1 MDEIDRLLSLVENPT
16 RRRILESLVR
26 EPSYPLRLS
35 KELGVSQQAVMK
47 NLVLMEQNGLV
58 SSSRADSDMGPSRIV
73 YSPNSEFTLVV
84 EMGCGRF
91 VARMAGPRMA
101 AEAMQEATRSQILDR
116 IGEIDKEIGYLEKRR
131 AALMQER
138 DALTGAL
145 GGSKNA
151 EDGDENNTQSMERR
165 QGDDQ

>member
-91 VARMAGPRMA
+91 MARMAGPRMA
-101 AEAMQEATRSQILDR
+101 AEAMQEATESQILGR
-116 IGEIDKEIGYLEKRR
+116 IGEIDEEIGYLEKRR

-145 GGSKNA
+145 GGSETA

-165 QGDDQ
+165 QEHDQ

>member
-58 SSSRADSDMGPSRIV
+58 SSSRAESDMGPSRIV

-91 VARMAGPRMA
+91 VARVAGPRMS
-101 AEAMQEATRSQILDR
+101 EEDMPGATESQIRCR
-116 IGEIDKEIGYLEKRR
+116 IEEIDKEIGYLEKRR
-131 AALMQER
+131 AALGRER
-138 DALTGAL
+138 EALMEAL
-145 GGSKNA
+145 GAS
-151 EDGDENNTQSMERR
+151 EDAPDADANGNMMERR
-165 QGDDQ
+165 QEHGQ

>member
-116 IGEIDKEIGYLEKRR
+116 IGEIDKEIGYLEKRH
-131 AALMQER
+131 AALAEER
-138 DALTGAL
+138 EALAGAL
-145 GGSKNA
+145 GASGDA
-151 EDGDENNTQSMERR
+151 ESAENNTQSMERR
-165 QGDDQ
+165 QEDDQ

>member
-84 EMGCGRF
+84 EMGYGRF
-91 VARMAGPRMA
+91 TARMTGPRMA
-101 AEAMQEATRSQILDR
+101 EEDMQEATRSQILDR

-138 DALTGAL
+138 DALTEAL
-145 GGSKNA
+145 GDPNGA
-151 EDGDENNTQSMERR
+151 EDGEQHPIDGKEART
-165 QGDDQ
+165 

>member
-58 SSSRADSDMGPSRIV
+58 SSSRAESDMGPSRIV
-73 YSPNSEFTLVV
+73 YTPNSEFTLVV

-91 VARMAGPRMA
+91 AARMAGPRMS
-101 AEAMQEATRSQILDR
+101 EEDMPGATESQIRGR

-131 AALMQER
+131 AALEGER
-138 DALTGAL
+138 KALTEAL
-145 GGSKNA
+145 GAS
-151 EDGDENNTQSMERR
+151 EDAPDADANGNMMERR
-165 QGDDQ
+165 QEHGQ